1 MKKATQESGRRRVK
15 MSTGLEAETAAGV
28 AHGDDCDGIGNYL
41 VEKFSQNFTQKFS
54 QNFIQK
60 FSQKGAKCQWGC
72 FEAAAALF
80 FCGIQR

>member
-1 MKKATQESGRRRVK
+1 

-41 VEKFSQNFTQKFS
+41 VEKFCQNFIQKFSQNFIQIFS

-80 FCGIQR
+80 FVAYSDD

>member
-1 MKKATQESGRRRVK
+1 

-41 VEKFSQNFTQKFS
+41 VEKFS